1 MKFAEYMNLTN
12 NNSSR
17 RIIES
22 STSKV
27 QPETKIELMRIIID
41 TIRKEGDECDL
52 NFIDVSRI
60 KDMSEVFYAN
70 GFNYFNGDISKWD
83 TSNVTNMSRMFN
95 GSHFNGDISKW
106 DTSKVTD
113 MSDMFMYSYFNQ
125 DISKWNTSN
134 VKDMSKMFDG
144 SDFNQDISKWN
155 TSKVTNMRRMF
166 AQSDFNQDIS
176 NWNVSNVKDMTDAF
190 LKCQIKADYKPQLK
204 TNESRYS
211 RSITES
217 RNTNSYSSRR
227 ITESSSSKVQPKTKD
242 ELVEIIK
249 A

>member
-113 MSDMFMYSYFNQ
+113 M
-125 DISKWNTSN
+125 
-134 VKDMSKMFDG
+134 
-144 SDFNQDISKWN
+144 
-155 TSKVTNMRRMF
+155 RRMF

>member
-70 GFNYFNGDISKWD
+70 GFNY
-83 TSNVTNMSRMFN
+83 
-95 GSHFNGDISKW
+95 FNGDISKW

>member
-70 GFNYFNGDISKWD
+70 GNNYFNGDISKWN
-83 TSNVTNMSRMFN
+83 TSNVTDMSDMFI

-106 DTSKVTD
+106 
-113 MSDMFMYSYFNQ
+113 
-125 DISKWNTSN
+125 NTSN
-134 VKDMSKMFDG
+134 VRNMCGMFTY

-155 TSKVTNMRRMF
+155 TSKVTDMSDMF
-166 AQSDFNQDIS
+166 MFSHFNQDIS
-176 NWNVSNVKDMTDAF
+176 KWNT
-190 LKCQIKADYKPQLK
+190 
-204 TNESRYS
+204 
-211 RSITES
+211 
-217 RNTNSYSSRR
+217 
-227 ITESSSSKVQPKTKD
+227 
-242 ELVEIIK
+242 
-249 A
+249 